1 MNIKKAI
8 KDVQSYCIK
17 KNDYINFEET
27 SKILEILKENNNNID
42 IESIIN
48 NIKYKKYFDLYLE
61 IWQMKM
67 VIIKIIL
74 KLVNMN

>member
-8 KDVQSYCIK
+8 KDIQSYYIK
-17 KNDYINFEET
+17 KNDYINFDET

-48 NIKYKKYFDLYLE
+48 NIKYKKHFDLYLE
-61 IWQMKM
+61 IIPNENGYNK
-67 VIIKIIL
+67 KNT